1 MSTGRRALRK
11 STGLSAKLFDAVKVS
26 DAPTG
31 APGEIIAADAK
42 RGLIVSCADADVKLT
57 TIQMPGAKRMNAAD
71 YLRGHT
77 IDTGVCLGKA

>member
-1 MSTGRRALRK
+1 MTM
-11 STGLSAKLFDAVKVS
+11 KLFGAKKVS
-26 DAPTG
+26 DVPTG

-71 YLRGHT
+71 YLRGHS
-77 IDTGVCLGKA
+77 IDTGICLGKA